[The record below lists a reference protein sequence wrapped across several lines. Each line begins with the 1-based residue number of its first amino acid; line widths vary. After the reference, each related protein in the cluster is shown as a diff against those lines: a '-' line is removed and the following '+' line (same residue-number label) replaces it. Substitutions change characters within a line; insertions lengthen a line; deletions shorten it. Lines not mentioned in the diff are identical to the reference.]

1 MSHQCVRDSDGW
13 MLIKLET
20 MSYLCLVHVTT
31 VMIRIKRE
39 ERCCTNLVPFSC
51 SGRRLC
57 LIWRE
62 WRGLCQKGRCIC
74 FRLTLRQR
82 RWGCL
87 ASRSLARFLPTL
99 LLKPAMQWNQRSYL
113 HMTTLDTFSHINHIN
128 HISHSSSTLPFL
140 KSTNTISQIQ
150 ICATQG

>member
-1 MSHQCVRDSDGW
+1 MCPWLGRMNVNKIGNNELSLPRPRHHCDDKDKER
-13 MLIKLET
+13 
-20 MSYLCLVHVTT
+20 
-31 VMIRIKRE
+31 RE